1 MKHKL
6 KTVAMISLAVI
17 ILSSCMHLPS
27 AGQDMATSNHTA
39 RIMQKG
45 ELIVGTT
52 GNMPPLN
59 MTAKNGEV
67 IGFEIDMAQRMAAA
81 LGVQLKVKT
90 MSFYELLPAL
100 ELNKVDMVISGVTI
114 TPVRNLRVDFVG
126 PYLKSGKAF
135 LAKSKT
141 IANVSDATVI
151 DNPSTKVAALKG
163 STSENFVKTVMP
175 KAQLF
180 ATNNYDEAIELVLQD
195 KVHAL
200 VADYPI
206 CVVALLRYP
215 DAGFVSIHTTLTYE
229 PYGIALPL
237 NDAHML
243 NWVGNFLG
251 IMEGSGQ
258 MQHLKDKWF
267 ENGDW
272 LDKVW

>member
-1 MKHKL
+1 MKSKL
-6 KTVAMISLAVI
+6 KTLAMIALAVI
-17 ILSSCMHLPS
+17 ILSSCAHM
-27 AGQDMATSNHTA
+27 TSSDRNTFTSDHIA

-59 MTAKNGEV
+59 MTAKGGEV
-67 IGFEIDMAQRMAAA
+67 IGFEIDMAQSMAAA

-100 ELNKVDMVISGVTI
+100 ELNKVDMVISGMTI

-126 PYLKSGKAF
+126 PYLISGKAF

-141 IANVSDATVI
+141 IANVSDATAI

-163 STSENFVKTVMP
+163 STSEDFVNTVMP

-180 ATNNYDEAIELVLQD
+180 ATNNYDEAIGLVLQD

-206 CVVALLRYP
+206 CIVASLRYP

-237 NDAHML
+237 NDAHIL
-243 NWVGNFLG
+243 NWVGNFLE

-267 ENGDW
+267 KNSTW

>member
-1 MKHKL
+1 MRRL
-6 KTVAMISLAVI
+6 KTVAMIALAVI
-17 ILSSCMHLPS
+17 VLSSCAHLS
-27 AGQDMATSNHTA
+27 QTGREVSTSDHLA

-59 MTAKNGEV
+59 MTTKDSEV
-67 IGFEIDMAQRMAAA
+67 IGFEIDMARMMAEA
-81 LGVQLKVKT
+81 LGARLKVKT

-100 ELNKVDMVISGVTI
+100 ELNKVDMVISGMTI

-126 PYLKSGKAF
+126 PYFISGKAF
-135 LAKSKT
+135 LAKTET
-141 IANVSDATVI
+141 IANVSDATEI
-151 DNPSTKVAALKG
+151 DSPSTKVAALKG
-163 STSENFVKTVMP
+163 STSQDFVKTVMP

-180 ATNNYDEAIELVLQD
+180 ATDNYDEAIQLVLQD

-229 PYGIALPL
+229 PYGIALPP
-237 NDAHML
+237 NDAHLL

-251 IMEGSGQ
+251 ILEGSGQ
-258 MQHLKDKWF
+258 IQYLKDKWLKH
-267 ENGDW
+267 GDW
-272 LDKVW
+272 VDRIW

>member
-1 MKHKL
+1 MKHKI
-6 KTVAMISLAVI
+6 KTVAMIALAVI
-17 ILSSCMHLPS
+17 ILTSCAHLS
-27 AGQDMATSNHTA
+27 TTEQKMSTSDHIA
-39 RIMQKG
+39 RIMEKG

-59 MTAKNGEV
+59 MTAKGGEV

-81 LGVQLKVKT
+81 MGVQLKVKT

-100 ELNKVDMVISGVTI
+100 ELNKVDMVISGMTI

-126 PYLKSGKAF
+126 PYFSSGKAF
-135 LAKSKT
+135 LAKTKT
-141 IANVSDATVI
+141 IANVSNATEI

-163 STSENFVKTVMP
+163 STSEIFVKTVMP
-175 KAQLF
+175 KARLF
-180 ATNNYDEAIELVLQD
+180 PTNNYDEAIELVLQD

-237 NDAHML
+237 NDAHMT

-267 ENGDW
+267 KNSAW

>member
-1 MKHKL
+1 MHKL
-6 KTVAMISLAVI
+6 KIVVMIALAVI
-17 ILSSCMHLPS
+17 ILSSCAHLPS
-27 AGQDMATSNHTA
+27 EGRDMSTSDHLA

-45 ELIVGTT
+45 ELVVGTT

-67 IGFEIDMAQRMAAA
+67 IGFEIDMAQMMAAA

-100 ELNKVDMVISGVTI
+100 DLNKVDMVISGMTI

-126 PYLKSGKAF
+126 PYFSSGKAF

-141 IANVSDATVI
+141 IANVSDATEI

-163 STSENFVKTVMP
+163 STSEDFVKSVMP
-175 KAQLF
+175 RAQLF

-251 IMEGSGQ
+251 IIEGSGQ

-267 ENGDW
+267 KSSAW

>member
-6 KTVAMISLAVI
+6 KTLAMIALAVV
-17 ILSSCMHLPS
+17 ILSSCTHLPS
-27 AGQDMATSNHTA
+27 AGHDMSTSGHIA

-126 PYLKSGKAF
+126 PYFSSGKAF

-141 IANVSDATVI
+141 IANVSDATDV
-151 DNPSTKVAALKG
+151 DKPSTKVAALKG

-237 NDAHML
+237 DDAHML

-251 IMEGSGQ
+251 ILEGSGQ
-258 MQHLKDKWF
+258 MRHLKDKWF
-267 ENGDW
+267 KNSAW

>member
-1 MKHKL
+1 MHKL
-6 KTVAMISLAVI
+6 KIVVMIALAVI
-17 ILSSCMHLPS
+17 ILSSCAHLPS
-27 AGQDMATSNHTA
+27 AGRDMSTSDHLA

-45 ELIVGTT
+45 ELVVGTT

-67 IGFEIDMAQRMAAA
+67 IGFEIDMAQMMAAA

-100 ELNKVDMVISGVTI
+100 DLNKVDMVISGMTI
-114 TPVRNLRVDFVG
+114 TPVRNLRADFVG
-126 PYLKSGKAF
+126 PYFSSGKAF

-141 IANVSDATVI
+141 IANVSDATEI

-163 STSENFVKTVMP
+163 STSEDFVKSVMP
-175 KAQLF
+175 RAQLF

-251 IMEGSGQ
+251 IIEGSGQ

-267 ENGDW
+267 KSSAW